1 MDEKVSQY
9 FQKQSL
15 HHQAIL
21 RQLREILLTTFPGI
35 SESFQW
41 GVPMYDGG
49 RFYLA
54 ALKNQVN
61 LGVSI
66 VGLDKEDIARFEGG
80 DKTARLIKVFDLLD
94 EAQKQNLIPL
104 LILVKHKVGI
114 PV

>member
-41 GVPMYDGG
+41 GVPMYDGV
-49 RFYLA
+49 RFYLV

-66 VGLDKEDIARFEGG
+66 VGLDKEDIARGG
-80 DKTARLIKVFDLLD
+80 KTARHIKVFDLLD